1 MKPKY
6 KSRSLVRTTDNK
18 KISIGYTTIW
28 SYTLYTIAQI
38 IKDTIPSYPIIFLP
52 ERCNEI
58 MLSKTDLTMDEIDE
72 VI

>member
-38 IKDTIPSYPIIFLP
+38 IKDTIPSYPIIFFT
-52 ERCNEI
+52 R
-58 MLSKTDLTMDEIDE
+58 TM
-72 VI
+72 